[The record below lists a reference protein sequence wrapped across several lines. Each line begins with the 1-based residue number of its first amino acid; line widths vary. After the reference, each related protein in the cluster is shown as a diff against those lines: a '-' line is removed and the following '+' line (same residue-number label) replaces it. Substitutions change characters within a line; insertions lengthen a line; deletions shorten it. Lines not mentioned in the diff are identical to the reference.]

1 MTDNRAF
8 GIDVSHYDGLLN
20 WKAVLEHVPEVTF
33 IGYRAT
39 ISWGYRDPF
48 FLANWKDGE
57 IHAIPRLAYHVVYPG
72 EDVLRQVDNLF
83 AALDKVLLPTDKIVL
98 DVELDHGISK
108 TNITNSVLKHADLCK
123 KRTGE
128 YPILYSRAI
137 WLNQFTFPME
147 FTHLKLWTA
156 QYLNK
161 RPLAKYAN
169 EMIPSQDHP
178 ILLPTGFN
186 NYLIHQ
192 TGHETPPFC
201 STTTKSY
208 QDYDRWNGT
217 KADVRAFFGVAN
229 VPDVPDVD
237 PLDEIEQSAKDI
249 LTHVA
254 EMRG

>member
-48 FLANWKDGE
+48 FLANWKDGG

-98 DVELDHGISK
+98 DVELDHGINK

-128 YPILYSRAI
+128 YPILYSRAS
-137 WLNQFTFPME
+137 WLNQFTYPVE
-147 FTHLKLWTA
+147 LTHLKLWLA
-156 QYLNK
+156 QYLSK
-161 RPLAKYAN
+161 PALAKYAN
-169 EMIPSQDHP
+169 EMTTSPT
-178 ILLPTGFN
+178 LPAGFN

-192 TGHETPPFC
+192 TGDKLPPFC

-217 KADVRAFFGVAN
+217 KEDVRAFFGIAN
-229 VPDVPDVD
+229 VPEVPEVD
-237 PLDEIEQSAKDI
+237 PLDEIEKSAKDI

-254 EMRG
+254 EIRK